1 MTTRIAI
8 ALLAGVAASGCS
20 TIARQDAPPIGVQLY
35 TVREDMARDPI
46 ATLQRIAA
54 MGFDEVEYAGT
65 YGDRS
70 AEMCR
75 ETTRLGLDVAAV
87 HVGWQLL
94 RDDPARALA
103 EAKAMCS
110 DTLIL
115 AYLPVEERTT
125 LDQWRGWIAR
135 LNAIAPMA
143 EAEGIQL
150 AYHAHDFEFAA
161 VDGVRPIDL
170 MLRDFDPR
178 IGFELD
184 TYWVQRGGEDP
195 LEFFRQHRDR
205 ITHFHMK
212 DMADSG
218 AMADVGAGT
227 IDFAALVEEFGEDR
241 AYWLIERDDAPDPW
255 ASIAISLAA
264 MRALTAAG
272 D

>member
-1 MTTRIAI
+1 MAEADR
-8 ALLAGVAASGCS
+8 
-20 TIARQDAPPIGVQLY
+20 PPIGVQLY
-35 TVREDMARDPI
+35 SVREDMAYDPFT
-46 ATLQRIAA
+46 TLQRIAEL
-54 MGFDEVEYAGT
+54 GFDEVEYAQT
-65 YGDRS
+65 YEVPL
-70 AEMCR
+70 AYHLCR
-75 ETTRLGLDVAAV
+75 ETTRLGLNVAAV

-103 EAKAMCS
+103 EASAMCS

-115 AYLPVEERTT
+115 AWLPPEERTT
-125 LDQWRGWIAR
+125 LDQWRTWIAR
-135 LNAIAPMA
+135 LNAIAPLA

-150 AYHAHDFEFAA
+150 AYHAHDFEFAPL
-161 VDGVRPIDL
+161 DGVRPIDL
-170 MLRDFDPR
+170 LLRDLDPR

-184 TYWVQRGGEDP
+184 TYWVRRGGEDP

-212 DMADSG
+212 DMTPGG

-227 IDFAALVEEFGEDR
+227 IAFAALVEEFGEDR

-255 ASIAISLAA
+255 ASLAASLAA
-264 MRALTAAG
+264 MRALTAAA

>member
-1 MTTRIAI
+1 MNARYAV
-8 ALLAGVAASGCS
+8 ALLAGLAAGGC
-20 TIARQDAPPIGVQLY
+20 TTLAERERPPIDVQLY
-35 TVREDMARDPI
+35 TVREDMARDPV

-54 MGFDEVEYAGT
+54 MGFDEVEYAQT
-65 YGDRS
+65 FGDRS
-70 AEMCR
+70 AQMCR
-75 ETTRLGLDVAAV
+75 ETTRLGLNVAAV

-125 LDQWRGWIAR
+125 LGQWRGWIAT
-135 LNAIAPMA
+135 LNAIAPLA
-143 EAEGIQL
+143 EAQGVKL

-161 VDGVRPIDL
+161 TGGVRPIDL
-170 MLRDFDPR
+170 MLRDLDPR

-195 LEFFRQHRDR
+195 LAFFRRHRDR

-212 DMADSG
+212 DMDQGG
-218 AMADVGAGT
+218 AMADVGAGN
-227 IDFAALVEEFGEDR
+227 IDFAALVEEFGDDR

-255 ASIAISLAA
+255 ASLAASLAA
-264 MRALTAAG
+264 MRALTASA

>member
-1 MTTRIAI
+1 MNARIAF
-8 ALLAGVAASGCS
+8 ALLAGLAASGC
-20 TIARQDAPPIGVQLY
+20 TTMVEAERPPIGVQLY

-54 MGFDEVEYAGT
+54 MGFDEVEFART
-65 YGDRS
+65 FGDRS

-87 HVGWQLL
+87 HVGWELL

-103 EAKAMCS
+103 EAKAMCT

-125 LDQWRGWIAR
+125 LEQWRGWIAR
-135 LNAIAPMA
+135 LNAIAPLA

-150 AYHAHDFEFAA
+150 AYHAHDFEFATI
-161 VDGVRPIDL
+161 DGVRPIDL

-184 TYWVQRGGEDP
+184 TYWVQLGGEDP
-195 LEFFRQHRDR
+195 LEFFRRHRDR

-212 DMADSG
+212 DMGQGG
-218 AMADVGAGT
+218 AMADVGAGS

-255 ASIAISLAA
+255 ASLAASLAA
-264 MRALTAAG
+264 MRALTAAT